1 MITKT
6 TKPWH
11 AITFYFMS
19 LRRIWLPFLH
29 SFPSGIYKHWLDPS
43 WVFLFSR
50 LSHLCRDFRLIY
62 TSVVCQLIQ
71 HVYGSLLLGS
81 LKLDTAF
88 QAWPDQG
95 WEERTFIPLLP
106 VILPQCRPW
115 LSWWFFFFFCCEGVL
130 QDSGQSIV
138 YQDFETLLWQS
149 CGDYS
154 SPEAGHCVFT
164 FWASWIYQFHF
175 LARWGCHPE
184 GISPC
189 SFVSSASLL
198 KVHSVPSPRSQL
210 WLL

>member
-95 WEERTFIPLLP
+95 GEERTFIPLLP

-115 LSWWFFFFFCCEGVL
+115 LSWCFFFLLRSSVAGFW
-130 QDSGQSIV
+130 SIHCLPGLWNPSLA
-138 YQDFETLLWQS
+138 ELLGLLLTKSRTLR
-149 CGDYS
+149 
-154 SPEAGHCVFT
+154 
-164 FWASWIYQFHF
+164 FHF
-175 LARWGCHPE
+175 L
-184 GISPC
+184 
-189 SFVSSASLL
+189 SFMNLPVPLSSLL
-198 KVHSVPSPRSQL
+198 RLPSRGYQSLQFCVICKLAEDAFCPIT
-210 WLL
+210 

>member
-115 LSWWFFFFFCCEGVL
+115 LSWWFFFFF
-130 QDSGQSIV
+130 
-138 YQDFETLLWQS
+138 LLWRS
-149 CGDYS
+149 V
-154 SPEAGHCVFT
+154 AGFWSIHCLPGLWNPSLAELRGLLLT
-164 FWASWIYQFHF
+164 RSRTLRFHF
-175 LARWGCHPE
+175 LSFMNLPVPLSSPLRLPSRGYQSLQFCVICKLAE
-184 GISPC
+184 GAFCPIT
-189 SFVSSASLL
+189 
-198 KVHSVPSPRSQL
+198 
-210 WLL
+210 

>member
-115 LSWWFFFFFCCEGVL
+115 LSWCFFFFAAKQCCRILVNPL
-130 QDSGQSIV
+130 FTRTLKPFSGRAAGITPHQKQNTAFSLS
-138 YQDFETLLWQS
+138 ELHEST
-149 CGDYS
+149 S
-154 SPEAGHCVFT
+154 ST
-164 FWASWIYQFHF
+164 F
-175 LARWGCHPE
+175 
-184 GISPC
+184 
-189 SFVSSASLL
+189 
-198 KVHSVPSPRSQL
+198 
-210 WLL
+210 